1 MATTL
6 AITDLE
12 NASITLLNVFVD
24 AYNTTAE
31 LAQDRMT
38 PIGREYRISGTAL
51 VDAGSSYATFFNAL
65 NKAGNRC
72 KQVVCTVDGV
82 ILADIASS
90 EDDRGGPYCAFTT
103 TEVVGVNTILCR
115 FEVTGRLNSANAEQ
129 TILSHR
135 WTQSMVLDGA
145 GYLTRT
151 VSGTLNI
158 ARSTAGIAT
167 SLATNSAY
175 TGKAPYADLFRNAII
190 PDLPGTGWRRENQ
203 DFALDET
210 STVLVYSFTDKRNTH
225 DLPDGV
231 RIGDMDFSYERAM
244 PKVGLATVNFS
255 CELTGDA
262 NLSEITGTTGNRRLV
277 EAAVALAKTRI
288 DLNFKQTI
296 IQRMR
301 VTERNILHGFSI
313 RFELDATVQAKSTDA
328 STDIT
333 PLAYMIGQK
342 FTVTRTVS
350 RTLPPYGGFMND
362 GTSVCTY
369 GMIPHF
375 LNNELSGTDY
385 EPPATVPTATLFR
398 ITGANS
404 YGTVNVA
411 VVSGAD
417 GVTAMNS
424 LFDGRFS
431 STQLQTAN
439 EDNYTTMIT
448 YSRAESNVGQ
458 GAGMVRL
465 SPMYV
470 TAADLV
476 FQTEKPRVLVK
487 ERIEVARM
495 NQAPP
500 KVQRGAPDQA
510 MLHGEDWKVSAGS
523 FDAEGNR
530 LFTGIYERTY
540 SLYDSGAGSTNGY
553 ATQTVGGVNFRRW
566 AAPNTTVMP
575 GYSPNI
581 NSTGQGGDENVF
593 DTPTGVYAA
602 AIAYGVPAEDIAT

>member
-1 MATTL
+1 MPTTL

-12 NASITLLNVFVD
+12 DASITLLNVFVD

-38 PIGREYRISGTAL
+38 PIGREFRIAGTAL
-51 VDAGSSYATFFNAL
+51 VDAGNAYSTFFNAL
-65 NKAGNRC
+65 LKAGNRC
-72 KQVVCTVDGV
+72 KQVVCTVDGT
-82 ILADIASS
+82 ILADLTAA

-115 FEVTGRLNSANAEQ
+115 FEITGRLNSASANQ
-129 TILSHR
+129 TLLSHR
-135 WTQSMVLDGA
+135 WTQNMALDGA

-151 VSGTLNI
+151 VSGTINI
-158 ARSTAGIAT
+158 ARSTTGVAT
-167 SLATNSAY
+167 SLATNASY
-175 TGKAPYADLFRNAII
+175 IGKAPYADLFREAII
-190 PDLPGTGWRRENQ
+190 PDLPGTGWRRESQ

-210 STVLVYSFTDKRNTH
+210 STVLVYNFIDKRNTH

-231 RIGDMDFSYERAM
+231 RIGDMEFSYERSLE
-244 PKVGLATVNFS
+244 KVGLATVNFS
-255 CELTGDA
+255 CDLTGDA
-262 NLSEITGTTGNRRLV
+262 NLAEITGTTGNRRLV

-301 VTERNILHGFSI
+301 VTERNILQGFNI
-313 RFELDATVQAKSTDA
+313 RFELDATVQSKSSDSA
-328 STDIT
+328 TDIT

-350 RTLPPYGGFMND
+350 RTLPPYGGFIND

-398 ITGANS
+398 ITGVNS

-411 VVSGAD
+411 VVSGND
-417 GVTAMNS
+417 GVAAMNS
-424 LFDGRFS
+424 LFDGRFQT
-431 STQLQTAN
+431 TQLQPSN
-439 EDNYTTMIT
+439 EDNYTTMVT
-448 YSRAESNVGQ
+448 FSRADTAIRQ
-458 GAGMVRL
+458 DPGMVRL

-470 TAADLV
+470 GASDLV
-476 FQTEKPRVLVK
+476 FQTQKPRVIVR
-487 ERIEVARM
+487 EHIEIARL

-500 KVQRGAPDQA
+500 KVQREAPDEA
-510 MLHGEDWKVSAGS
+510 TLYKEDWRVAAGT
-523 FDAEGNR
+523 FDAQGNR
-530 LFTGIYERTY
+530 LFTGIYEREY
-540 SLYDSGAGSTNGY
+540 SLYDAGTSINGFS
-553 ATQTVGGVNFRRW
+553 TQTVGGVNFRRW
-566 AAPNTTVMP
+566 GAPNGTVVAAYVPTMTD
-575 GYSPNI
+575 
-581 NSTGQGGDENVF
+581 TGQGGDNNVLDQASGTF
-593 DTPTGVYAA
+593 ASAVS
-602 AIAYGVPAEDIAT
+602 YGVPNESIAT